1 MKNVNGDYNYIQI
14 SIIIVFTLLLVFAIL
29 IAVKSYFNNKE
40 IGLLSSECLKKDG
53 EYELVI
59 TNKLTQSYEF
69 SCNEK
74 EEH

>member
-14 SIIIVFTLLLVFAIL
+14 AIIIVFTLLLVFAIL
-29 IAVKSYFNNKE
+29 ITVKSYFNNKE
-40 IGLLSSECLKKDG
+40 IGLLSSGCLKKDG

-74 EEH
+74 EEQ